1 MIYFYFTEAS
11 DEFSRIHQS
20 ARRTQQ
26 YMYAP
31 ASARNIRS
39 HFRTY
44 LLFCLHFNRG
54 PLPAN
59 SDTLVC
65 FIEYMSQ
72 SCGFQHIKHLLGSVR
87 LLHRIYGIEFLEDD
101 YQLDSALQS
110 IKRKCAGT
118 PLQVFP
124 ILPKTML
131 SMLLFMDLSDPQM
144 LALWTAWLVSFFLM
158 FRKKS
163 AVPET
168 LAKFDPEL
176 GLSRKKIS
184 IYPEKNLALVYVNF
198 SKVIQFREKHMI
210 LPLVGIPNSH
220 LNVVYFL
227 NKLFTEHV
235 TPEDAPAFSYYKNG
249 RLLCITY
256 ALFTKKLK
264 ECLKL
269 AGLNPDLY
277 SGHSFRRGG
286 ATWAHKSGCSS
297 TMIKFTGD
305 WSSNCFL
312 QYTWSDI
319 EERMSTQLRMVSSI
333 T

>member
-1 MIYFYFTEAS
+1 MLFTEAS
-11 DEFSRIHQS
+11 DEFSRVHQS

-31 ASARNIRS
+31 DSAKNIRS

-44 LLFCLHFNRG
+44 FLFCLHFNRQ
-54 PLPAN
+54 PLPAD

-65 FIEYMSQ
+65 FTEYMSQ
-72 SCGFQHIKHLLGSVR
+72 TCGFAHIKHLIGSVK
-87 LLHRIYGIEFLEDD
+87 LLHKIYGVEFLEDD

-131 SMLLFMDLSDPQM
+131 SMLLYMDLSDPQM

-168 LAKFDPEL
+168 LSKFDPEL
-176 GLSRKKIS
+176 GLSRQKIHVF
-184 IYPEKNLALVYVNF
+184 PRRNLALVYVNY
-198 SKVIQFREKHMI
+198 SKVIQFRERHMI
-210 LPLVGIPNSH
+210 VPLVGIPNSS
-220 LNVVYFL
+220 LDPVYFL
-227 NKLFTEHV
+227 NKLFTEQKA
-235 TPEDAPAFSYYKNG
+235 PDSAPAFSYYKNG

-256 ALFTKKLK
+256 AIFTKKLK
-264 ECLKL
+264 EFLGK
-269 AGLNPDLY
+269 AGFNPDLY

-286 ATWAHKSGCSS
+286 ATWAHKAGCSS

-305 WSSNCFL
+305 WASDCFL

-319 EERMSTQLRMVSSI
+319 DERLSTQLRMVSAI